1 MTKWKAGDIIGLRV
15 MEVTKHGWPKVLTMS
30 GMVVVDQAFIEPLP
44 RAMTAAEAALVER
57 MIDRRLDPKCPGNRF
72 SIETGEFVDAVITER
87 VPHDPLV
94 ELKAL
99 ARTFFPSDR
108 ETMFA
113 AIARLEAK
121 MKEPKQ

>member
-1 MTKWKAGDIIGLRV
+1 
-15 MEVTKHGWPKVLTMS
+15 
-30 GMVVVDQAFIEPLP
+30 
-44 RAMTAAEAALVER
+44 
-57 MIDRRLDPKCPGNRF
+57 
-72 SIETGEFVDAVITER
+72 